1 MKDMNALKLYS
12 LPLFFAMLGMQ
23 QIADAQIGPD
33 GKKRYR
39 VTGFKAA
46 NTSITS
52 LSNTAEALP
61 KATLY
66 IPSAFTPNGD
76 GINDKFGV
84 KAQNIT
90 DFNLRIYNRWGE
102 LVFESDNIA
111 ELWDGRYQGEAITS
125 TDVFVYTVKAIG
137 INGMPLP
144 DENGTVTLV
153 AEGVGDN

>member
-1 MKDMNALKLYS
+1 MNALKLYS
-12 LPLFFAMLGMQ
+12 LPLFFALFGVQ

-111 ELWDGRYQGEAITS
+111 DLWDGKYQGEAITS
-125 TDVFVYTVKAIG
+125 TDVFVYTVKAVG

>member
-1 MKDMNALKLYS
+1 MNALKFYS
-12 LPLFFAMLGMQ
+12 LPLFIALLGML
-23 QIADAQIGPD
+23 QIADAQVGPD

-102 LVFESDNIA
+102 LVFESDNIS
-111 ELWDGRYQGEAITS
+111 ELWDGKYQGEAITS

>member
-1 MKDMNALKLYS
+1 MNALKLY
-12 LPLFFAMLGMQ
+12 LMILFFAGLGFQ
-23 QIADAQIGPD
+23 QSTEAQTGPD
-33 GKKRYR
+33 GMKRYR

-46 NTSITS
+46 NTSISS
-52 LSNTAEALP
+52 LSNTAEAVP
-61 KATLY
+61 KAILY

-76 GINDKFGV
+76 GVNDKFGV

-90 DFNLRIYNRWGE
+90 DFNLLIFNRWGE
-102 LVFESDNIA
+102 LVFESNNISD
-111 ELWDGRYQGEAITS
+111 LWDGKYQGEAITS

>member
-1 MKDMNALKLYS
+1 MKDMNAMKFYS
-12 LPLFFAMLGMQ
+12 LPLFIALLGMQ
-23 QIADAQIGPD
+23 QIADAQVGPD

-102 LVFESDNIA
+102 LVFESDNIS
-111 ELWDGRYQGEAITS
+111 ELWDGKYQGEAITS

>member
-12 LPLFFAMLGMQ
+12 LPLFLALLGVQ

-111 ELWDGRYQGEAITS
+111 DLWDGKYQGEAITS
-125 TDVFVYTVKAIG
+125 TDVFVYSVKAVG

>member
-1 MKDMNALKLYS
+1 MKDMNALKFYS
-12 LPLFFAMLGMQ
+12 LPLFFALLGLQ
-23 QIADAQIGPD
+23 QIAEAQTGPD

-46 NTSITS
+46 NTSIIS

-111 ELWDGRYQGEAITS
+111 DLWDGKYQGEAITS
-125 TDVFVYTVKAIG
+125 TDVFVYTVKAVG

>member
-1 MKDMNALKLYS
+1 MNAFKLN
-12 LPLFFAMLGMQ
+12 LIILFFAGLGFQ
-23 QIADAQIGPD
+23 HTLEAQTGPD
-33 GKKRYR
+33 GMKRYR

-46 NTSITS
+46 NTNISS
-52 LSNTAEALP
+52 LSNTAEAVP
-61 KATLY
+61 KAILY

-76 GINDKFGV
+76 GVNDKFGV

-90 DFNLRIYNRWGE
+90 DFNLRIFNRWGE
-102 LVFESDNIA
+102 LVFESNNISD
-111 ELWDGRYQGEAITS
+111 LWDGKYHGEAIAS

>member
-1 MKDMNALKLYS
+1 MKDMNALKFYS
-12 LPLFFAMLGMQ
+12 LPLFIALLGML
-23 QIADAQIGPD
+23 QIADAQVGPD

-102 LVFESDNIA
+102 LVFESDNIS
-111 ELWDGRYQGEAITS
+111 ELWDGKYQGEAITS

>member
-12 LPLFFAMLGMQ
+12 LPLFFALFGVQ

-111 ELWDGRYQGEAITS
+111 DLWDGKYQGEAITS
-125 TDVFVYTVKAIG
+125 TDVFVYSVKAVG

>member
-1 MKDMNALKLYS
+1 MKDMNALKFYS
-12 LPLFFAMLGMQ
+12 LPLFIALLGMQ
-23 QIADAQIGPD
+23 QIADAQVGPD

-102 LVFESDNIA
+102 LVFESDNIS
-111 ELWDGRYQGEAITS
+111 ELWDGKYQGEAITS

>member
-1 MKDMNALKLYS
+1 MNALKLY
-12 LPLFFAMLGMQ
+12 LLILFFAGLGFQ
-23 QIADAQIGPD
+23 QSAEAQTGPD
-33 GKKRYR
+33 GMKRYR

-46 NTSITS
+46 NTNISS
-52 LSNTAEALP
+52 LSNTAEAVP
-61 KATLY
+61 KAILY

-76 GINDKFGV
+76 GVNDKFGV

-90 DFNLRIYNRWGE
+90 DFNLRIFNRWGE
-102 LVFESDNIA
+102 LVFESNNISD
-111 ELWDGRYQGEAITS
+111 LWDGKYQGEAIAS

>member
-1 MKDMNALKLYS
+1 MKDMNALKFYS
-12 LPLFFAMLGMQ
+12 LPLFFALLGAQ

-111 ELWDGRYQGEAITS
+111 DLWDGKYQGEAITS
-125 TDVFVYTVKAIG
+125 TDVFVYTVKAVG